1 MISEYTDGYFGMMHD
16 IGIGYQIARE
26 QRVRERERLLR
37 QKDSE
42 AALIEWEKREQH
54 FPFPFSRG
62 QTTAYNAWKE
72 SKANGL
78 EIVEC
83 RDLPWEKDFPDF
95 IETLREARIE
105 AILVT
110 DSAFS
115 NKRYTYLFEEAGC
128 IIVGHQMFVRHEKRS
143 TGIENVDAT
152 GIVVV
157 IDGES
162 VKAVDSDD

>member
-1 MISEYTDGYFGMMHD
+1 MGWKS
-16 IGIGYQIARE
+16 
-26 QRVRERERLLR
+26 
-37 QKDSE
+37 S
-42 AALIEWEKREQH
+42 
-54 FPFPFSRG
+54 
-62 QTTAYNAWKE
+62 NA
-72 SKANGL
+72 
-78 EIVEC
+78 
-83 RDLPWEKDFPDF
+83 DLPWEKDFPDF

-152 GIVVV
+152 GILVV

>member
-26 QRVRERERLLR
+26 QRVRERESLLR

-83 RDLPWEKDFPDF
+83 RDLP
-95 IETLREARIE
+95 
-105 AILVT
+105 
-110 DSAFS
+110 
-115 NKRYTYLFEEAGC
+115 
-128 IIVGHQMFVRHEKRS
+128 
-143 TGIENVDAT
+143 
-152 GIVVV
+152 
-157 IDGES
+157 
-162 VKAVDSDD
+162 

>member
-1 MISEYTDGYFGMMHD
+1 MISEYTDGYFGMMYD
-16 IGIGYQIARE
+16 IGIGYQIARD

-42 AALIEWEKREQH
+42 AALIEWEKREQQ

-78 EIVEC
+78 GIVEC
-83 RDLPWEKDFPDF
+83 RDLPWEKDFQDF
-95 IETLREARIE
+95 IETLREARID

-110 DSAFS
+110 DSAFR
-115 NKRYTYLFEEAGC
+115 NKRYIYLFEEAGC
-128 IIVGHQMFVRHEKRS
+128 IIVGPQIFVRHEKRS

-152 GIVVV
+152 GILVI

-162 VKAVDSDD
+162 VKVVDSDD

>member
-26 QRVRERERLLR
+26 QRVKERERLLR

-42 AALIEWEKREQH
+42 AALIEWEEREQYC
-54 FPFPFSRG
+54 PFPFSRG

-83 RDLPWEKDFPDF
+83 RDLPWEKDFQDF
-95 IETLREARIE
+95 IETLREAKIE
-105 AILVT
+105 VILVT

-115 NKRYTYLFEEAGC
+115 NKRYTHLFEEAGC
-128 IIVGHQMFVRHEKRS
+128 IVVGPQMFVRHEKRS
-143 TGIENVDAT
+143 TGIEDVKAT
-152 GIVVV
+152 GTLVV
-157 IDGES
+157 IDGEG
-162 VKAVDSDD
+162 VKVVDSDD

>member
-1 MISEYTDGYFGMMHD
+1 M
-16 IGIGYQIARE
+16 
-26 QRVRERERLLR
+26 QRLAVGER
-37 QKDSE
+37 
-42 AALIEWEKREQH
+42 
-54 FPFPFSRG
+54 FSRFHR
-62 QTTAYNAWKE
+62 N
-72 SKANGL
+72 
-78 EIVEC
+78 
-83 RDLPWEKDFPDF
+83 PP
-95 IETLREARIE
+95 
-105 AILVT
+105 LVT

-152 GIVVV
+152 GILVV